1 MCVNQENLCAYTRE
15 FVCLYKRICVLI
27 QENLCA
33 YILCNPLIS
42 MLSAYLKAFKSFKN
56 N

>member
-1 MCVNQENLCAYTRE
+1 VFKSRE

-33 YILCNPLIS
+33 YTREFVCLLRV
-42 MLSAYLKAFKSFKN
+42 
-56 N
+56 

>member
-27 QENLCA
+27 
-33 YILCNPLIS
+33 
-42 MLSAYLKAFKSFKN
+42 KAETKSYQCFHHA
-56 N
+56 